1 MSRHDQQI
9 NTFTGIQGVS
19 EQDAAIQNS
28 QGKIVDRS
36 IEHLGPT
43 DVGII
48 EFRKLMLQLA
58 KALKNGQ
65 IPISSKRPENYA
77 VQCGGM
83 VAHRDI
89 SLEDAMLTRFGH
101 ATGYVGDNYNLKAGH
116 DTIQSNI
123 DHK

>member
-1 MSRHDQQI
+1 
-9 NTFTGIQGVS
+9 
-19 EQDAAIQNS
+19 
-28 QGKIVDRS
+28 
-36 IEHLGPT
+36 
-43 DVGII
+43 
-48 EFRKLMLQLA
+48 MLQLA

-65 IPISSKRPENYA
+65 IPISSKSPEKYA

-101 ATGYVGDNYNLKAGH
+101 TTGYVGDNYNLKAGR